1 MISSR
6 PLSEDDLQGY
16 IDRRLD
22 DARRAAVETYLATD
36 EQTARRVAEEIADRD
51 ALRARLAGIALE
63 PIPARLRIAHIH
75 ATRRAAVSQHVRAA
89 AALIACVVIGSVGG
103 WFASERFHSTT
114 APAAELSVA
123 DDAIVAWKTYTV
135 EVAHPVEV
143 SADHEAHLV
152 QWLSRR
158 LGQRLTAPKL
168 DALGL
173 KLIGG
178 RLLPATNA
186 PAAQFMY
193 EDAQGRRV
201 TIYVRPGGANEPSS
215 FRFEH
220 SGDVAAFS
228 WIDAKLSYAVVA
240 QADRGNLLDIA
251 RAIYEQYEALGSG

>member
-1 MISSR
+1 MMSSR

-16 IDRRLD
+16 VDQRLD
-22 DARRAAVETYLATD
+22 EARRKAVESYLATD
-36 EQTARRVAEEIADRD
+36 EETARRVAEEIADRE
-51 ALRARLAGIALE
+51 ALRARLAGIVLE
-63 PIPARLRIAHIH
+63 PIPARLKIAHVQ
-75 ATRRAAVSQHVRAA
+75 ASRRAVLSQHFRAA
-89 AALIACVVIGSVGG
+89 AALIACVAIGSAGG
-103 WFASERFHSTT
+103 WLASERFHTTT
-114 APAAELSVA
+114 APVAELSVA
-123 DDAIVAWKTYTV
+123 DDAIVAWRTYTV

-143 SADHEAHLV
+143 AADREAHLV

-178 RLLPATNA
+178 RLLPATTA

-193 EDAQGRRV
+193 EDTQGRRV
-201 TIYVRPGGANEPSS
+201 TVYVRPGGANEPSS

-220 SGDVAAFS
+220 SGEVAAFS

-240 QADRGNLLDIA
+240 QVDRAHLLDIA
-251 RAIYEQYEALGSG
+251 RAIYEQYEALGNG